1 MRPVNSDFDIFIRIL
16 FYLNNKFKI
25 IFRADGR
32 LNDILLN
39 KDVRHDVLSS
49 LPRFQQFHSSV
60 TKFCF
65 ETVSGKHALR
75 QSNKQQRQSLGTD
88 QLNHD
93 FADQCGGACQKC
105 GVKWC
110 VLCILEDKLNSVQLP
125 TTVTVDTRIAIS
137 NLNCLPCFPLNDILF
152 KCKNAGSKNRCFTFG
167 QVHIPVIT

>member
-1 MRPVNSDFDIFIRIL
+1 MCIFISVHGIKSGISQSPRLKLAHFLGSALGARNTVIH
-16 FYLNNKFKI
+16 FYFSADLISVISVQAFFKI

-75 QSNKQQRQSLGTD
+75 QSNKQQRQSLETD
-88 QLNHD
+88 
-93 FADQCGGACQKC
+93 
-105 GVKWC
+105 
-110 VLCILEDKLNSVQLP
+110 
-125 TTVTVDTRIAIS
+125 
-137 NLNCLPCFPLNDILF
+137 
-152 KCKNAGSKNRCFTFG
+152 
-167 QVHIPVIT
+167 